1 MFEDQT
7 VELLPARTTM
17 KKWGNGKRNNNKTT
31 NVAVNVIG
39 DVSQEVEGDKNHVKL
54 TIIQVAAAG
63 NS

>member
-31 NVAVNVIG
+31 NVAVNYIG
-39 DVSQEVEGDKNHVKL
+39 EIDVEGDHNKVVVVQ
-54 TIIQVAAAG
+54 IAAAG